1 MIAIILAIMAIS
13 ALGMLLFPVTIYVN
27 STRSEGRLDGIFSIH
42 WIIFLLRY
50 LFKDN
55 ETEILVFGRRV
66 IRLPHKERPEKNKDI
81 KKTMGVKK
89 SRKIPHIRDI
99 SNLAG
104 PLYRLFKDLVR
115 ALRLKY
121 FDIDIT
127 FGLEDPAHT
136 GILTGFLHSI
146 RGSLQAGH
154 DVSFTPDF
162 TRPVLEWDLKA
173 KVTVI
178 PIKILPPVMRFT
190 VSGQVLKSV
199 KMIFIG

>member
-1 MIAIILAIMAIS
+1 MIAIILAIMAVL

-27 STRSEGRLDGIFSIH
+27 STRSGGRLDGIFSIH
-42 WIIFLLRY
+42 WIIFLFRY

-55 ETEILVFGRRV
+55 ETEILVFGWRV
-66 IRLPHKERPEKNKDI
+66 IRLPHKEKPEKNENI
-81 KKTMGVKK
+81 KKTMGVKR

-99 SNLAG
+99 SNLTG
-104 PLYRLFKDLVR
+104 PLYRLFKDLAR

-121 FDIDIT
+121 FDIDLT

-154 DVSFTPDF
+154 DISFTPDF
-162 TRPVLEWDLKA
+162 TRPILEWDLKA

-190 VSGQVLKSV
+190 VSRQVLKSV
-199 KMIFIG
+199 RIFMG